1 MATPKFHTRNRQGVH
16 FATTNADVTQIA
28 LFDTV
33 PSTAYQLD
41 VKVTGFT
48 TSGAAAPA
56 AYAYWRRALYV
67 TNGDGVVTQVGANQT
82 PAADLESDAGATL
95 GLAVVGTQVVLTIS
109 AAFPTNW
116 VLDAYIGVAD
126 DVNMS

>member
-1 MATPKFHTRNRQGVH
+1 MATPLFNTRNRQGVH
-16 FATTNADVTQIA
+16 KATTNSDKTVLA
-28 LFDTV
+28 LFNTV

-41 VKVTGFT
+41 LKVTGFT

-67 TNGDGVVTQVGANQT
+67 TDAAGTVTLVGAVQT
-82 PAADLESDAGATL
+82 PAADLESLVADLNLVISGTTVTMEVDA
-95 GLAVVGTQVVLTIS
+95 S
-109 AAFPTNW
+109 FPINW

>member
-1 MATPKFHTRNRQGVH
+1 MATPKFNTRNREGIH
-16 FATTNADVTQIA
+16 FATTNADVTEVA

-33 PSTAYQLD
+33 PSTAYQLL
-41 VKVTGFT
+41 VRVTGFT
-48 TSGAAAPA
+48 KSGAASPA

-67 TNGDGVVTQVGANQT
+67 TSAAGAVTQVGATQT

-95 GLAVVGTQVVLTIS
+95 TLAIVGTQVVLTVS
-109 AAFPTNW
+109 ASYPTNW